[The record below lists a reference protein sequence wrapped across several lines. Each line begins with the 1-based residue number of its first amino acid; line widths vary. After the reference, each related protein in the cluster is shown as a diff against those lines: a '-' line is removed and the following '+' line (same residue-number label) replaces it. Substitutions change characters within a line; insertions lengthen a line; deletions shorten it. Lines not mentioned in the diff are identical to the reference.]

1 MKAYIRSASAITA
14 QNTFEQEQLLNEI
27 INYETARLKA
37 IEPDYKQYLDPKA
50 IRRMSRIVKMGL
62 TTAKDA
68 LQQAGVDQ
76 PDAIVTGTAYGCLED
91 TGVFLRGMIGQ
102 QEQDLSPTAFIQST
116 HNTVGAQIALNLK
129 CHRYNNTFV
138 HKGFSFENALIDAML
153 LLAEGDAQQVL
164 VGAIDELTDDSFAI
178 LNRFDLYKTGDV
190 NTATLYTEPSAGTI
204 AGEGSAFFVLDSA
217 PKNGDLCALG
227 AIEIFYNP
235 ESAADVQQK
244 ITAFLSAQSLTAGD
258 INLVLIGK
266 NGDEKT
272 DQFVDQFANGL
283 FNDLQLCAFK
293 HLFGEY
299 PTVSGPALWLG
310 AEVLKNQAVPKG
322 LTASVNT
329 PLNKLLIINQYK
341 NKYFSLMLLSAV

>member
-1 MKAYIRSASAITA
+1 MRAYIRSASAITA

-27 INYETARLKA
+27 ISYDAARLKA

-68 LQQAGVDQ
+68 LQQAAVEQ
-76 PDAIVTGTAYGCLED
+76 PDAIITGTAYGCLED

-116 HNTVGAQIALNLK
+116 HNTVGAQVALNLK

-138 HKGFSFENALIDAML
+138 HKGFSFEHALTDALL
-153 LLAEGDAQQVL
+153 LLAEDEAQQVL

-178 LNRFDLYKTGDV
+178 LNRFNLYKNGDV
-190 NTATLYTEPSAGTI
+190 NTSTLYANPSTGTI
-204 AGEGSAFFVLDSA
+204 AGEGSAFFVLSA
-217 PKNGDLCALG
+217 SPQPGDMAVLEAM
-227 AIEIFYNP
+227 EIFYNP
-235 ESAADVQQK
+235 ENAAEVQQK
-244 ITAFLSAQSLTAGD
+244 IVNFLTVQSLATGD
-258 INLVLIGK
+258 ISIVLTGK
-266 NGDEKT
+266 NGDKET
-272 DQFVDQFANGL
+272 DQFIGQYTNNIFDGS
-283 FNDLQLCAFK
+283 QLCAYK

-299 PTVSGPALWLG
+299 PTVAGPALWLG
-310 AEVLKNQAVPKG
+310 AQVLKNQAIPDALMAK
-322 LTASVNT
+322 ASA
-329 PLNKLLIINQYK
+329 PLNKVLIINQYK

>member
-1 MKAYIRSASAITA
+1 MRAYIRSASAITA
-14 QNTFEQEQLLNEI
+14 QNTFEQEQLLSDV
-27 INYETARLKA
+27 INYDTARLKA
-37 IEPDYKQYLDPKA
+37 VEPDYKQYLDPKA

-68 LQQAGVDQ
+68 LQQAAVDQ

-129 CHRYNNTFV
+129 SHRYNNTFV
-138 HKGFSFENALIDAML
+138 HKGFSFENALIDAL
-153 LLAEGDAQQVL
+153 LLMAEGDAQQVL
-164 VGAIDELTDDSFAI
+164 AGAIDELTDDSFNI
-178 LNRFDLYKTGDV
+178 LNRFDLYKNGDI
-190 NTATLYTEPSAGTI
+190 NTAVLYANPSAGTI
-204 AGEGSAFFVLDSA
+204 AGEGSAFFVLGST
-217 PKNGDLCALG
+217 PKDGDMCVLDAM
-227 AIEIFYNP
+227 EIFYNP

-244 ITAFLSAQSLTAGD
+244 ITAFLAAQSLTSAD
-258 INLVLIGK
+258 INVVLTGK

-272 DQFVDQFANGL
+272 DQFIDQYTNGI
-283 FNDLQLCAFK
+283 FDGSQLCAYK

-310 AEVLKNQAVPKG
+310 AEVLKKQAVPDA
-322 LTASVNT
+322 LAASTNA
-329 PLNKLLIINQYK
+329 PLNKLLLINQYK